1 MIINRGRSKFRIVI
15 EPSKYYTCIGESIYS
30 YEKQYMHL
38 DEHSRVLF
46 KTKDFDVGLISG
58 STIEDVSFEDLFL
71 DMSSESEY
79 SCEKIDVEGVLKRSP
94 KPLIVVGGAGRSGTT
109 LLLSILGSHSS
120 VHAFDEELY
129 CFYPNPP
136 RIRKLINAID
146 DSGEKDKRWCE
157 KTPKNVKIF
166 GNLLHTF
173 EKHVKLIH
181 VIRDGRDVI
190 TSVHPAHTGRYWV
203 STERW
208 IEDVEAGL
216 EHDENVYR
224 VKYEDIVLNTEK
236 TLRSLCKFI
245 EEPFEEEMMNY
256 ALKTSVA
263 NNIAWENAAQ
273 PIHSTNIG
281 KWKSPEHAKVIEE
294 FMNNEKAVSL
304 LKKLGYKA

>member
-30 YEKQYMHL
+30 YEGQYMHL

-46 KTKDFDVGLISG
+46 KTKDFDVGLISI
-58 STIEDVSFEDLFL
+58 STIEDV
-71 DMSSESEY
+71 
-79 SCEKIDVEGVLKRSP
+79 
-94 KPLIVVGGAGRSGTT
+94 
-109 LLLSILGSHSS
+109 S

-216 EHDENVYR
+216 EHGENVYR